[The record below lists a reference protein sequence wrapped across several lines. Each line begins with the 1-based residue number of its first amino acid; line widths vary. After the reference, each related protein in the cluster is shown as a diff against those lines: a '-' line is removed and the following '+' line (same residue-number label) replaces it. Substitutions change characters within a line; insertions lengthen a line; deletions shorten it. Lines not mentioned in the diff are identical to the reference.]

1 MIDLFIG
8 LLSDFSQFIQDNGG
22 RGDFANLE
30 VVLGAF
36 EEQAA
41 MFGS

>member
-1 MIDLFIG
+1 MLDVFIG
-8 LLSDFSQFIQDNGG
+8 LLADFGQFIQENGG

-36 EEQAA
+36 EEQTA